1 MKKRWLATKDTVGDL
16 VLINLEHV
24 DYIRTDL
31 GQLRV
36 KFAADE
42 RESRFDVLIEDEHVE
57 DFIKQVGE

>member
-42 RESRFDVLIEDEHVE
+42 HESRFDVLIEDEHVK
-57 DFIKQVGE
+57 DFIMQVGE

>member
-42 RESRFDVLIEDEHVE
+42 HESRFDVLIEDEQVK